1 MVYLSSL
8 LSHENYVMKF
18 ARFMVRR
25 VAYMAIQLFGA
36 VTIAFFLIR
45 LIPGDPAIALA
56 GPAGDEVAVRKI
68 RERLGLD
75 QPLLNQYTTFLQNLA
90 EGDLGFSIYSGH
102 PVSTDLRNRVPAT
115 LEITTLVIIIAIV
128 VGLPL
133 GMYVSVRKRGKGIIN
148 RILFGYGMLT
158 GAIPDFWLGLIF
170 IYVFFFLLSWA
181 PPPMG
186 RFSPLLTP
194 PINVTGFL
202 LIDSIYAGDSQSFWI
217 ALKQLVLPVATLAI
231 IITGAVVKM
240 TRTALEETLNS
251 DYVLYARACGLPQSV
266 IVRYA
271 LRNALPPV
279 ITVIAAQYGFLL
291 GGAVLVEKVFAW
303 GGVGEYAVN
312 SIASSDYAP
321 ITGFILVSAL
331 NMAVIFLLL
340 DIAYKMIDPR
350 IEH

>member
-1 MVYLSSL
+1 
-8 LSHENYVMKF
+8 MKF
-18 ARFMVRR
+18 GRFLLRR
-25 VAYMAIQLFGA
+25 VVYMALQLLGA

-45 LIPGDPAIALA
+45 LIPGDPALALA
-56 GPAGDEVAVRKI
+56 GPAGDEEAVRRI

-75 QPLLNQYTTFLQNLA
+75 QPLLNQYIIYLQNLT

-102 PVSTDLRNRVPAT
+102 PVSNDLRNRVPAT
-115 LEITTLVIIIAIV
+115 LEITTLVILIAIV
-128 VGLPL
+128 IGLPL
-133 GMYVSVRKRGKGIIN
+133 GMYVSFRRRGQGLIN
-148 RILFGYGMLT
+148 RILFMYGMLT
-158 GAIPDFWLGLIF
+158 GAVPDFWLGLIL

-186 RFSPLLTP
+186 RFPPLMTP
-194 PINVTGFL
+194 PLKVTGFL
-202 LIDSIYAGDSQSFWI
+202 LIDSLYAGDLQSFWI
-217 ALKQLVLPVATLAI
+217 ALKQLALPVATLAI

-240 TRTALEETLNS
+240 TRTTLEETLKS
-251 DYVLYARACGLPQSV
+251 DYVRYARACGLPQKV
-266 IVRYA
+266 ITRYA

-279 ITVIAAQYGFLL
+279 ITVIASQYGFLL

-321 ITGFILVSAL
+321 ISGFILVAAL

-340 DIAYKMIDPR
+340 DIAYKLIDPR